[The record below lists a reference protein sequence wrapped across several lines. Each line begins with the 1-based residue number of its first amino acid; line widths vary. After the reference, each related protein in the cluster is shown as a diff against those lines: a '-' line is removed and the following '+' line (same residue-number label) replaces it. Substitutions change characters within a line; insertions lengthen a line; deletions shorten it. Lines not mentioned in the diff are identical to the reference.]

1 MTDQNKDFEIKD
13 QEQTKTSTL
22 NVELNDALFKFI
34 DADDLGKSATT
45 IAGKP
50 RLLIVDIIKRFC
62 KNYIALFCL
71 IIILGICFA
80 CVIIPAVSPFSATHQ
95 LNNIDQVWLKE
106 LPPSYDPVVT
116 EALSSDK
123 YEVLMQVCDKNPSL
137 DILKSTPIY
146 VNNDWM
152 VTYDKYAF
160 LKAYSGMDV
169 NSLLGTNSLGVD
181 IWTRTW
187 TAARDSITLAF
198 LVATTDSIIGITIG
212 CVLGF
217 YAGKWVDTIFSRV
230 IDVIINIPTLV
241 WFLMLMT
248 IVGKSNINQ
257 YTLYLI
263 LISIGWVYMVNDT
276 RLWMITVKDQE
287 FILAAKAVGCSTSR
301 QIFVHGL
308 PMILGKLATN
318 YVRRIVIVI
327 LSISSLVFLGFL
339 DSTDNPNLGT
349 LLKEAIPLLDI
360 NIWGLLLPSIIL
372 LFFSLSA
379 QFVANGLHDALDPK
393 VGRGK

>member
-146 VNNDWM
+146 VNND
-152 VTYDKYAF
+152 
-160 LKAYSGMDV
+160 
-169 NSLLGTNSLGVD
+169 
-181 IWTRTW
+181 
-187 TAARDSITLAF
+187 
-198 LVATTDSIIGITIG
+198 
-212 CVLGF
+212 
-217 YAGKWVDTIFSRV
+217 
-230 IDVIINIPTLV
+230 
-241 WFLMLMT
+241 
-248 IVGKSNINQ
+248 
-257 YTLYLI
+257 
-263 LISIGWVYMVNDT
+263 
-276 RLWMITVKDQE
+276 
-287 FILAAKAVGCSTSR
+287 
-301 QIFVHGL
+301 
-308 PMILGKLATN
+308 
-318 YVRRIVIVI
+318 
-327 LSISSLVFLGFL
+327 
-339 DSTDNPNLGT
+339 
-349 LLKEAIPLLDI
+349 
-360 NIWGLLLPSIIL
+360 
-372 LFFSLSA
+372 
-379 QFVANGLHDALDPK
+379 
-393 VGRGK
+393 